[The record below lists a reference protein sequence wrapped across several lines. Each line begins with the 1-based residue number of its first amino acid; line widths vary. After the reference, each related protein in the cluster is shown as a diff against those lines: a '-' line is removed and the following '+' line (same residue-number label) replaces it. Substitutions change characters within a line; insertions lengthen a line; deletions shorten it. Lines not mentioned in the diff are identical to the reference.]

1 MVIEVDPVLLAMPE
15 AVMFRGASVGP
26 LLPEPPQAAAA
37 SAIKGMAMRRMSFS
51 VVDRIRRCEV
61 TLQDIDA
68 FGELRI
74 QTIVRALAPPA
85 VLLPLSCAPGDD
97 QRLARATMRN
107 VKGTSSST
115 CTRPPAAVVGLIP
128 NSDCLT
134 VSLPSAVSV
143 SPRKSTLSGT
153 TIGFTMPCQERT
165 PCTRSS

>member
-85 VLLPLSCAPGDD
+85 VLLPLSCAPGDVSGSP
-97 QRLARATMRN
+97 ARRC
-107 VKGTSSST
+107 GTSRAP
-115 CTRPPAAVVGLIP
+115 RPPPARDRP
-128 NSDCLT
+128 
-134 VSLPSAVSV
+134 
-143 SPRKSTLSGT
+143 PRWWA
-153 TIGFTMPCQERT
+153 
-165 PCTRSS
+165 